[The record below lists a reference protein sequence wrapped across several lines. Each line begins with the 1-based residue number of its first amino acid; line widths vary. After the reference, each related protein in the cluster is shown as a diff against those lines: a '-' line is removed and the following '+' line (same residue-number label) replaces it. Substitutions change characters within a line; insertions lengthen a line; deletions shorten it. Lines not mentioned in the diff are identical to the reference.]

1 MLGVFV
7 AYFVTIVIFAGL
19 YLMVNKVG
27 EHYNPAAV
35 PADGG
40 GGGENPPTNYE
51 LTAETLAVAGAEG
64 GVGGDVIMADVGSS
78 FCGMD
83 INNHMEGEC
92 QDETFC
98 LEFVEVDLH
107 HSVRLLGI

>member
-27 EHYNPAAV
+27 EHYNPAADV
-35 PADGG
+35 PDGNG
-40 GGGENPPTNYE
+40 GSGGNPPTMNYNE

-64 GVGGDVIMADVGSS
+64 GEDVIMADVGSS

-92 QDETFC
+92 VKMKHF
-98 LEFVEVDLH
+98 L
-107 HSVRLLGI
+107 SNLLKSIWTTLCV

>member
-40 GGGENPPTNYE
+40 DSGNPPTMNYNDE

-64 GVGGDVIMADVGSS
+64 GNGGDVIMADVGSS

-83 INNHMEGEC
+83 INNHMEGE
-92 QDETFC
+92 
-98 LEFVEVDLH
+98 
-107 HSVRLLGI
+107 

>member
-27 EHYNPAAV
+27 ERYKGDIVNPNELHDVTAASTDAAFV
-35 PADGG
+35 WGVIEKNNNEVTSVG
-40 GGGENPPTNYE
+40 TTN
-51 LTAETLAVAGAEG
+51 L
-64 GVGGDVIMADVGSS
+64 ADVSS

-83 INNHMEGEC
+83 INDHMEGKISRFLLC
-92 QDETFC
+92 FNG
-98 LEFVEVDLH
+98 LVLF
-107 HSVRLLGI
+107 SVCI

>member
-27 EHYNPAAV
+27 EHYNPAAAV
-35 PADGG
+35 PDGNGG
-40 GGGENPPTNYE
+40 GDGNPPTMNYNDE
-51 LTAETLAVAGAEG
+51 LTTETLAVTGAEG
-64 GVGGDVIMADVGSS
+64 GGDVIMADVGSS

-92 QDETFC
+92 HDENYFA
-98 LEFVEVDLH
+98 
-107 HSVRLLGI
+107 SNLLKWICTTLYV